1 MSSGVEP
8 AMEQD
13 SVHVCAVIAT
23 RNDAVSLPRLA
34 ESLTGVIDQWLVVD
48 FGSTDDTVA
57 VAARAF
63 GHVPGQVIQRPFVDP
78 IRNGNEVL
86 KLAGGLP
93 EPSHLLIVQPDMV
106 VEAAPTFR
114 QALAS
119 QAAQRLSVV
128 VRRPLFEARQP
139 LLVRTGP
146 SWFYDGW
153 GYQRLASEAPVAS
166 ADFDALRVLHHM
178 DRSERASELNEEV
191 KAILAVLGD
200 SGEGDDDPNITLQLA
215 MNFRELGRTDE
226 AVDAFAR
233 CMASSSSPDLTFYCA
248 YQIGEMHHRAGRHAE
263 AAWSYLEATQVDPER
278 PEAFH
283 RLGRLLNEQARWE
296 PARVWL
302 EHAVALPPPQHGM
315 FPESWVTAWGITFEL
330 AIAMWWTGGR
340 ESADAMFAT
349 LLERNDLPPAFRR
362 ACEQNLALSD
372 SST

>member
-1 MSSGVEP
+1 MPTNVGP

-13 SVHVCAVIAT
+13 SVHVCVVVAT
-23 RNDAVSLPRLA
+23 RNDAGALPRLA
-34 ESLTGVIDQWLVVD
+34 ASLAGVIDQWLVVD

-57 VAARAF
+57 VAAQVFAQI
-63 GHVPGQVIQRPFVDP
+63 PGRVIQRPFVDP
-78 IRNGNEVL
+78 IRNGNEML
-86 KLAGGLP
+86 KLAGELP
-93 EPSHLLIVQPDMV
+93 EPSHLLVVEPDMV
-106 VEAAPTFR
+106 VEASPTFR

-119 QAAQRLSVV
+119 QSAQRLSVV

-146 SWFYDGW
+146 RWYYEGW

-166 ADFDALRVLHHM
+166 AEFDGLRVLHHM
-178 DRSERASELNEEV
+178 DRPERLGDLDDEV

-215 MNFRELGRTDE
+215 MNYRELGRTDE

-233 CMASSSSPDLTFYCA
+233 CMAHSSSPDLTFYCA
-248 YQIGEMHHRAGRHAE
+248 YQIGELHHLAGRHAE
-263 AAWSYLEATQVDPER
+263 AAWSYLESIQVDPER
-278 PEAFH
+278 PEAYH

-302 EHAVALPPPQHGM
+302 EHAVTLPPPQHGM
-315 FPESWVTAWGITFEL
+315 FAESWVTAWGITFEL
-330 AIAMWWTGGR
+330 AIALWWTGGR

-349 LLERNDLPPAFRR
+349 LLERTDLPPAFRR

-372 SST
+372 TTT